1 MEMSMGLLGGPK
13 KGNGGDRG
21 DKQIDLSSLRL
32 RPLGRRG
39 RSIEDSEL

>member
-13 KGNGGDRG
+13 KGSGGDRG
-21 DKQIDLSSLRL
+21 DNQIDLSSLQL